1 MRKKMSE
8 TEHILFSEPKVQQF
22 RDADADGAIG
32 MRAYLNYFQDA
43 VATWMH
49 RLHWGN
55 DTIHEQ
61 YGVAWVFMRYRMQVF
76 AKTTYH
82 EPLTIECWMEPAG
95 HTISIRHA
103 VEIRMG
109 GQLMA
114 RGRLESCLVDLANK
128 RVTRLEKIDF
138 RPEVALDREN
148 PVAQFDRIPMETEGL
163 REAYPYTVRYSDLD
177 NNRHMTNLRYIQ
189 LVMDAFTPE
198 EFCGKMLSD
207 LEIHYRNQCLYGEQ
221 IRMLR
226 GGEEDS
232 HRILAIKEDGTPAV
246 CAKVRFAD
254 AVIL

>member
-1 MRKKMSE
+1 M
-8 TEHILFSEPKVQQF
+8 
-22 RDADADGAIG
+22 
-32 MRAYLNYFQDA
+32 
-43 VATWMH
+43 
-49 RLHWGN
+49 
-55 DTIHEQ
+55 
-61 YGVAWVFMRYRMQVF
+61 
-76 AKTTYH
+76 
-82 EPLTIECWMEPAG
+82 
-95 HTISIRHA
+95 
-103 VEIRMG
+103 
-109 GQLMA
+109 
-114 RGRLESCLVDLANK
+114 
-128 RVTRLEKIDF
+128 
-138 RPEVALDREN
+138 DREN

-226 GGEEDS
+226 GGEEDG